1 MHFWRFAEYKRCIT
15 EMGMEIKT
23 KIKKRGNIL
32 LLKNNKEIKKFP
44 FAFRWKCRAGGHI
57 QQNNMQDE

>member
-1 MHFWRFAEYKRCIT
+1 
-15 EMGMEIKT
+15 MGMEIKT

-44 FAFRWKCRAGGHI
+44 FAFRWKCGAEGRI